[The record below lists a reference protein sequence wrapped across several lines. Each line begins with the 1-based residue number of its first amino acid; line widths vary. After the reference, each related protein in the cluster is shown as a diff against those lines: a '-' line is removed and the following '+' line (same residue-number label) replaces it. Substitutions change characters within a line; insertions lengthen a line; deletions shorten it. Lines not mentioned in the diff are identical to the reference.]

1 MVDFAVEVL
10 RGTVIAG
17 MSILIG
23 FWVACGVMEE
33 VYRGMKGGVNQFMVD
48 TVAILGLS
56 LAGGIATTG
65 LLVGVRMIAQ
75 AW

>member
-33 VYRGMKGGVNQFMVD
+33 VYRG
-48 TVAILGLS
+48 
-56 LAGGIATTG
+56 
-65 LLVGVRMIAQ
+65 
-75 AW
+75 